1 MYLSD
6 KKLVTPFPLT
16 IEEVEKISSMIEDA
30 KEKEKE
36 KEKAEA
42 TAKSEE
48 EKKIIEEKKIET
60 GTYLI
65 WSVEKSEFDF
75 YVNPVIYVGSG
86 KIVERLKAHIEDPT
100 DSVVQAREEHPNLMA
115 SYVQIENKEEYQGLE
130 NFLAYVY
137 QPTEGLRFPRVIPRE
152 IDLLPDLC
160 PIGTY
165 SSSDDS
171 CIYPQRVA
179 TNYFPSDKN
188 TGLNSVPEFSKG
200 MKWDDYVLEYRAWA
214 AKKYDD
220 QFVGPQK

>member
-1 MYLSD
+1 MYLSN
-6 KKLVTPFPLT
+6 KKLATPFPLT
-16 IEEVEKISSMIEDA
+16 IEEVERISSMIEDA
-30 KEKEKE
+30 KA
-36 KEKAEA
+36 KAEA
-42 TAKSEE
+42 KVKTEE

-179 TNYFPSDKN
+179 THYFPSDKN

-214 AKKYDD
+214 AKKYDA
-220 QFVGPQK
+220 QLVGPRR